1 MVELINDWV
10 MSLKPQYVEAIR
22 KGLESY
28 VIRARLPR
36 ELQPGDKVF
45 VVESGSGGKVV
56 LCLTVGAKMMFTPKL
71 AWYRYQGALGITEE
85 EYKKYT
91 RDKDRIYLL
100 RITIVEEMPEGM
112 TVRDLGFPK
121 APTWFYRIIRRK

>member
-1 MVELINDWV
+1 MADLINDWV
-10 MSLKPQYVEAIR
+10 MSLKPQYVEAMR
-22 KGLESY
+22 KGLMSY
-28 VIRARLPR
+28 VIRSRLPR
-36 ELQPGDKVF
+36 ELQPGDRVF

-56 LCLTVGAKMMFTPKL
+56 LCLVLGERVMYTPEL

-100 RITIVEEMPEGM
+100 RILVIEEMPEGM